1 MEATSSGEHTPNNNN
16 VTHQQQR
23 STQNVRNSNSR
34 SYINER
40 RQMLTHNERER
51 IHSMTQQRRQSYLA
65 RRRSNYRRR
74 QDNDRSSI
82 PDESNLGNSNIV
94 APTTMIQQSPHNIG
108 ENLVDVT
115 TVRQTC
121 RSEPISFHT
130 LTSNY
135 ERGSSSTCLP
145 RPNSVTQGFQRRKKL
160 TMMVIHN
167 IFVPE
172 DWSFTFFEGLNRH
185 PDSILKYKTVT
196 ELGCGN
202 GWISISIAEKWS
214 HLKVYGLHI
223 NPRPVKISWI
233 NLYFNSLDENGQ
245 PIYEGQ
251 KKTLLDR
258 VEFHEFDLL
267 SYCRDKHL
275 ELDRI
280 VGCIRQFLNPN
291 PDAMSK
297 MITENASDE
306 FLHSLSNYC
315 ALQFL
320 NHNPDAMSK
329 MIIENASDEFLHSL
343 SNYCALQGFPS
354 SVTPDYAPFQLWDS
368 LQGLSTYMRIPGH
381 DKF

>member
-108 ENLVDVT
+108 EN
-115 TVRQTC
+115 R
-121 RSEPISFHT
+121 
-130 LTSNY
+130 
-135 ERGSSSTCLP
+135 
-145 RPNSVTQGFQRRKKL
+145 FQRRKKL

-368 LQGLSTYMRIPGH
+368 LQGLSTYMRIPVVNLERFEHSGKAH
-381 DKF
+381 LFRESVLYHRYDINLH